1 MKILVFITSV
11 LSFLK
16 ALINRNQKKKDVV
29 KIVFPLTQKKVMTK
43 QTTYTKI
50 ETTTI
55 EGF

>member
-1 MKILVFITSV
+1 MKILVFLTSV

-16 ALINRNQKKKDVV
+16 ALIPKIPKDKDVV
-29 KIVFPLTQKKVMTK
+29 EIVFPPTQKKVMTK
-43 QTTYTKI
+43 QITYTKI